1 MSYSNSGTG
10 HGNGSLKKEIPI
22 PFEIRIP
29 DPAEGLS
36 IHRLVSDSPPLD
48 PNSVYCNLLQCTH
61 FATTC
66 RVAVSGD
73 QIVAFVTGYRKPA
86 DPDVLFIWQV
96 CASEAV
102 RGQGIAQRLIE
113 SILDEEAGLTALET
127 TITESNRSSWRLF
140 EAVSNQRQGTMESS
154 PFFLKDRHFG
164 GLHDTEFLVRID
176 FPS

>member
-1 MSYSNSGTG
+1 
-10 HGNGSLKKEIPI
+10 
-22 PFEIRIP
+22 
-29 DPAEGLS
+29 
-36 IHRLVSDSPPLD
+36 
-48 PNSVYCNLLQCTH
+48 
-61 FATTC
+61 
-66 RVAVSGD
+66 VSGD